1 MLEDGGRRTGD
12 EETGQR
18 LKGRREEGGGGVPT
32 LYVPYMNILGID
44 AVVVVMTV
52 VVMVIMVVDI
62 KREIY
67 VHVPGGD
74 AVMTRDD
81 GICVRTW
88 TLGTTHICDHLH
100 LPT

>member
-1 MLEDGGRRTGD
+1 
-12 EETGQR
+12 
-18 LKGRREEGGGGVPT
+18 LKGRRKEGGGVPT

-44 AVVVVMTV
+44 AVVVVMAV
-52 VVMVIMVVDI
+52 VVMVIMVVYI

-81 GICVRTW
+81 EICVRAC
-88 TLGTTHICDHLH
+88 TLGTTHICDHLY
-100 LPT
+100 LPTYSYPL